1 MAAEIGLILKQSGI
15 IQNIQHQH
23 VLLRYQQLTN
33 YILQCRLTSEY
44 SDYVPDHRLHKGV
57 KYHSQALE
65 KCITRNFAIKILF
78 DKIHNDKLNA
88 DQKLFTRVYDRLIDL
103 HMNKGLFKTI
113 KTTLLNSY
121 NEPVLTSYC
130 QITF

>member
-1 MAAEIGLILKQSGI
+1 MAAKMAAEMGLILKQSGI

-33 YILQCRLTSEY
+33 YILQYRLTSEY
-44 SDYVPDHRLHKGV
+44 SNYVPDHRLHKRYKGV

-88 DQKLFTRVYDRLIDL
+88 DQ
-103 HMNKGLFKTI
+103 NC
-113 KTTLLNSY
+113 LLGY
-121 NEPVLTSYC
+121 MLD
-130 QITF
+130 